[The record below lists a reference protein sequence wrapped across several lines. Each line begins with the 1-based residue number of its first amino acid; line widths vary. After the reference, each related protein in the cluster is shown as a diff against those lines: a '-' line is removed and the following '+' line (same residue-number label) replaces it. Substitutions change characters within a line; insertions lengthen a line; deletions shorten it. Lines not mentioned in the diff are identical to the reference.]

1 MAEGDKI
8 YIADKQTLDDVNS
21 KVGQTGNTGGSAS
34 AGTIFGK
41 LNAIISSIA
50 SFVANWTAAR
60 AAKVD
65 NLDAKVS
72 TRESETD
79 AATRYN
85 QLNTNT
91 GVNNTAS
98 ATGTLS
104 QKLSHIINLF
114 SSNKQKHLASK
125 TVSVAVSTTGT
136 HTLLNI
142 TGAGEFY
149 MAFVNYMG
157 DNYAEI
163 TFEIDGVSQMF
174 RTYTNSSGYF
184 AQRSEN
190 ISQLLGVSSSLGSW
204 MPIHFSKSLKVTV
217 NVSNAAER
225 AFAAK
230 YAIYE

>member
-1 MAEGDKI
+1 MA
-8 YIADKQTLDDVNS
+8 V
-21 KVGQTGNTGGSAS
+21 
-34 AGTIFGK
+34 
-41 LNAIISSIA
+41 
-50 SFVANWTAAR
+50 
-60 AAKVD
+60 
-65 NLDAKVS
+65 
-72 TRESETD
+72 
-79 AATRYN
+79 
-85 QLNTNT
+85 
-91 GVNNTAS
+91 
-98 ATGTLS
+98 
-104 QKLSHIINLF
+104 
-114 SSNKQKHLASK
+114 
-125 TVSVAVSTTGT
+125 
-136 HTLLNI
+136 
-142 TGAGEFY
+142 
-149 MAFVNYMG
+149 VNYMG